1 MFGSK
6 VPFGGAMPPKSGLE
20 GFKAS
25 AAPGK
30 LVEAWK
36 DLAPNQDTMVCKG
49 GISVSLF
56 ENDLPVKDLKILSA
70 KVLQETFVLV
80 DEENRELD
88 DIDVATRDR
97 IIQQNYQV
105 VAKYFG

>member
-1 MFGSK
+1 
-6 VPFGGAMPPKSGLE
+6 MPPKSGLE

-36 DLAPNQDTMVCKG
+36 DLAPNQDTIVCKG

-56 ENDLPVKDLKILSA
+56 ENDLPIKDLKI
-70 KVLQETFVLV
+70 LQETFVLV